1 MEVNKV
7 LIIYNKDKAGVL
19 KLVNDMEEYFLPQEI
34 VVHKYDVKEIE
45 SRDYGADVAFSVGG
59 DGTALTAAR
68 AVSKNGV
75 PIIAVNMGSFGYITE
90 VSAENW
96 KKDYLRFKNGE
107 IGVSI
112 RKMVSAKVCDEQ
124 RKVINRFQALN
135 EITISAAGISKIIK
149 TDFYVN
155 EIYGGC
161 MKADGVLVSTP
172 TGSTAY
178 SLAAGG
184 PILEPSLEALL
195 INPICPFALSNRP
208 LVVKRDSILEFVVCE
223 NQSTKVLLTIDGQIA
238 TELKENWKVVVSSS
252 RNAYLVNPENRS
264 FIEII
269 RDKLKWSG
277 DIHA

>member
-7 LIIYNKDKAGVL
+7 LIIYNKDKIGVIA
-19 KLVNDMEEYFLPQEI
+19 LVTEMENYFSSQKIL
-34 VVHKYDVKEIE
+34 VHKYDVKEIE

-68 AVSKNGV
+68 AVSKNAV

-90 VSAENW
+90 VSSESW
-96 KKDYLRFKNGE
+96 KRDYNRFINGE

-112 RKMVSAKVCDEQ
+112 RKMVSAKICDEQ
-124 RKVINRFQALN
+124 RKVINRYQALN
-135 EITISAAGISKIIK
+135 EITISASGISKIIK

-208 LVVKRDSILEFVVCE
+208 LVVKRDSILEFVVRE

-238 TELKENWKVVVSSS
+238 TELKENWKVIVSSS

>member
-19 KLVNDMEEYFLPQEI
+19 RLVNDMEEYFLPQEI

-223 NQSTKVLLTIDGQIA
+223 SQSTKVLLTIDGQIA